1 MQQEYES
8 TNIRYKRK
16 HCAALWALLLFL
28 LEVHVAEGLLL
39 CSISVVVVLLLKWS
53 IWILGVFAGC
63 ELSTFSSLLSC
74 ESHSFYR
81 TSPRF
86 CWSVWGLQLCGWV
99 CWQTLCDGCR
109 RTLQVNPVFMLSDSW
124 GSTDRT
130 CRLLSRIC
138 RCRVKLSLLTEKR
151 SLQVWMFLPSER
163 EISSTGATCDWS
175 VSFD

>member
-86 CWSVWGLQLCGWV
+86 CWSVWGLQLRGWV
-99 CWQTLCDGCR
+99 CWQKLCDGCR
-109 RTLQVNPVFMLSDSW
+109 RTPQVNPVFLLSDSW

-138 RCRVKLSLLTEKR
+138 LLTEKR